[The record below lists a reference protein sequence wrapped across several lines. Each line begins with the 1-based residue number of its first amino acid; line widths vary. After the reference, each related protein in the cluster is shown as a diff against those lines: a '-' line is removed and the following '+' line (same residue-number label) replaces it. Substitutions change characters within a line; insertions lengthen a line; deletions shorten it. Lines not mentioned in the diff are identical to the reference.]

1 MDGIITPLSLI
12 VHPWLL
18 EFTMVD
24 ASPSNPSLKQRIA
37 DELKDFA
44 VSAAYLSVCF
54 TAVTYFKF
62 AILQA
67 HGIAFAPFG
76 FAVTK
81 ALVCAKFMS
90 LGYMAQL
97 GGHHKSLPLIWPVL
111 RKSVAFLLLLLVL
124 DAAEEVI
131 VGLMHARSIM
141 ASLAEVSGGTP
152 EQLIARSIIGL
163 LILLPFFALRE
174 LGNVVGRRTLLRVFF
189 EPRQSSE

>member
-1 MDGIITPLSLI
+1 
-12 VHPWLL
+12 
-18 EFTMVD
+18 MVD
-24 ASPSNPSLKQRIA
+24 DSPSKPSLKQRIG

-44 VSAAYLSVCF
+44 VSAVYLSVCF

-67 HGIAFAPFG
+67 QGIAFAPFG

-81 ALVCAKFMS
+81 AIICAKFMS
-90 LGYMAQL
+90 LGYMAHL
-97 GGHHKSLPLIWPVL
+97 GDYPRSLPLIWPVL
-111 RKSVAFLLLLLVL
+111 RKSVAFVLLLFVL

-141 ASLAEVSGGTP
+141 TSLAEVSGGTP
-152 EQLIARSIIGL
+152 EQLIARGAIGL

-189 EPRQSSE
+189 QPRQRSE